1 MTQVVN
7 PITLEVV
14 RHAIFSITEEMRLIL
29 MRSARAPI
37 LKEAGDLS
45 CVLTDAQGRL
55 IAQGSKDIAIHLGV
69 MAFTVKAFI
78 ERVSTASLCP
88 GDVYYTNAPG

>member
-1 MTQVVN
+1 MNEPVN

-14 RHAIFSITEEMRLIL
+14 RNAIYAITEEMRVIL

-45 CVLTDAQGRL
+45 CVITDARGRV

-69 MAFTVKAFI
+69 MAFTVRAFL
-78 ERVSTASLCP
+78 ERIDPARFL
-88 GDVYYTNAPG
+88 